1 MATKNVIEE
10 YYIDIKARADAA
22 EKDITKALAN
32 IAKNSKKMNERM
44 NALELKLKGKTITDK
59 MDKDK
64 QYNIVQDALR
74 KKNLADEQAASKREI
89 DLAKAAYRK
98 KVEAVKLAT
107 SRITDSNN
115 NVLKSM
121 RDYYK
126 EQERL
131 AKESFNKTEQIE
143 KKKRDRFN
151 QRQKDR
157 AKLRQIR
164 VQEEQRELSAAQKAL
179 SERLAIYKK
188 KKRQAEKVE
197 KEITKNLQSE
207 IKARAALE
215 KKVQSYKETD
225 YYRRVQ
231 EANPMAAAK
240 YDKDFKNALAKGDI
254 NEIKDVAREV
264 RRASRDMTRS
274 MNGLAFAQ
282 NGLRDSTRNMIRSYV
297 SLFALF
303 EGTRAIKNV
312 GMDLESLD
320 AAMLAASKNQVD
332 AGNKMKFV
340 KDQAFKLGTDLKTAA
355 KAYMQLSIASKGILS
370 QKETDA
376 LFVATLESATAL
388 GMSLDDTQGTFR
400 SFVQMLS
407 KGNVQ
412 AEELRGQLG

>member
-10 YYIDIKARADAA
+10 YFIKITADAKGV
-22 EKDITKALAN
+22 EKDITQALAN

-64 QYNIVQDALR
+64 QYKIVQDALR

-131 AKESFNKTEQIE
+131 AKESFNKTEQLE

-207 IKARAALE
+207 IKVREALQ
-215 KKVQSYKETD
+215 KKIQSYKETD

-282 NGLRDSTRNMIRSYV
+282 NGLRDSTRNMIRSYI

-312 GMDLESLD
+312 GMDFQSMESS
-320 AAMLAASKNQVD
+320 MLAASGGATNAGKDIAYINGIVNEMGLNLKDTTD
-332 AGNKMKFV
+332 AWVKF
-340 KDQAFKLGTDLKTAA
+340 KFAA
-355 KAYMQLSIASKGILS
+355 KGKISQSDIEDIFTSVNMFGTSLKVMPEDMKRAQRALS
-370 QKETDA
+370 
-376 LFVATLESATAL
+376 
-388 GMSLDDTQGTFR
+388 
-400 SFVQMLS
+400 QMLS
-407 KGNVQ
+407 KGVVMS
-412 AEELRGQLG
+412 EELKSQL

>member
-10 YYIDIKARADAA
+10 YFIKITADAKGV
-22 EKDITKALAN
+22 EKDITKALAD

-44 NALELKLKGKTITDK
+44 NALELKLKGKTISDK

-64 QYNIVQDALR
+64 QYTIVQDALR

-89 DLAKAAYRK
+89 DLAKVVYRK

-121 RDYYK
+121 KDYYK

-131 AKESFNKTEQIE
+131 AKESFNKTEQID

-164 VQEEQRELSAAQKAL
+164 VQEEQRELSAAKKAL

-197 KEITKNLQSE
+197 KEITKNLQAE
-207 IKARAALE
+207 INARKALE
-215 KKVQSYKETD
+215 KKVQSYRETD

-231 EANPMAAAK
+231 EANPMAAAR
-240 YDKDFKNALAKGDI
+240 YDRDFKNALAEGDI
-254 NEIKDVAREV
+254 NKIKDVAREV

-312 GMDLESLD
+312 GMDLQSLD
-320 AAMLAASKNQVD
+320 AAMLAASKNQAD

-340 KDQAFKLGTDLKTAA
+340 KEQAFKLGTDLKTAA

-407 KGNVQ
+407 KG
-412 AEELRGQLG
+412 

>member
-10 YYIDIKARADAA
+10 YFIKITADAKGV
-22 EKDITKALAN
+22 EKDINSALSRIKKNTEKVNQSLAKTETKIKAN
-32 IAKNSKKMNERM
+32 TIAQ
-44 NALELKLKGKTITDK
+44 KTNQDK
-59 MDKDK
+59 E
-64 QYNIVQDALR
+64 YNLVQDALR

-89 DLAKAAYRK
+89 DLSKVVYRK

-107 SRITDSNN
+107 SKITDSNN
-115 NVLKSM
+115 SILKSM
-121 RDYYK
+121 KDYYK

-131 AKESFNKTEQIE
+131 AEESFNKTEQLE

-157 AKLRQIR
+157 AKLRQTR
-164 VQEEQRELSAAQKAL
+164 VQEEQRELSAAKKAL

-197 KEITKNLQSE
+197 KEITKNLQAE
-207 IKARAALE
+207 INARKALE

-231 EANPMAAAK
+231 EANPMAAAR
-240 YDKDFKNALAKGDI
+240 YDKDFKAALAKGDI

-320 AAMLAASKNQVD
+320 AAMLAASKNQAD
-332 AGNKMKFV
+332 AGDKMKFV
-340 KDQAFKLGTDLKTAA
+340 KEQAFKLGTDLKTAA

-400 SFVQMLS
+400 AFVQMLS
-407 KGNVQ
+407 KG
-412 AEELRGQLG
+412 

>member
-74 KKNLADEQAASKREI
+74 NKNLADEQAANKREI

-107 SRITDSNN
+107 SRITESNN

-121 RDYYK
+121 KDYYK

-131 AKESFNKTEQIE
+131 AKESFNKTEQID

-207 IKARAALE
+207 IKAREALE

-231 EANPMAAAK
+231 EANPMAAAR
-240 YDKDFKNALAKGDI
+240 YDKDFKAALAKGDI

-320 AAMLAASKNQVD
+320 AAMLAASKNQAD
-332 AGNKMKFV
+332 AGDKMKFV
-340 KDQAFKLGTDLKTAA
+340 KEQAFKLGTDLKTAA

-400 SFVQMLS
+400 AFVQMLS
-407 KGNVQ
+407 KG
-412 AEELRGQLG
+412 

>member
-10 YYIDIKARADAA
+10 YFIKITADAKGV
-22 EKDITKALAN
+22 EKDITQALAN

-89 DLAKAAYRK
+89 DLAKVVYRK

-107 SRITDSNN
+107 SKITDSNN

-121 RDYYK
+121 KDYYK

-131 AKESFNKTEQIE
+131 AKESFNKTEQID

-164 VQEEQRELSAAQKAL
+164 VQEEQRELSAAKKAL
-179 SERLAIYKK
+179 SERLSIYKK

-207 IKARAALE
+207 IKVREALQ
-215 KKVQSYKETD
+215 KKIQSYKETD

-282 NGLRDSTRNMIRSYV
+282 NGLRDSTRNMIRSYI

-312 GMDLESLD
+312 GMDFQGMEAS
-320 AAMLAASKNQVD
+320 MLASAGSSQKAGKDLAYVNSLAKEMGLNLKNTTD
-332 AGNKMKFV
+332 AYVKLQFATKGKISDEEV
-340 KDQAFKLGTDLKTAA
+340 KD
-355 KAYMQLSIASKGILS
+355 
-370 QKETDA
+370 
-376 LFVATLESATAL
+376 LFTGLAEFGTAL
-388 GMSLDDTQGTFR
+388 KVAPESMKLAQRAFMKR
-400 SFVQMLS
+400 HFH
-407 KGNVQ
+407 
-412 AEELRGQLG
+412 

>member
-10 YYIDIKARADAA
+10 YFIKITADAKGV
-22 EKDITKALAN
+22 EKDINSALSRIKKNTEKVNQSLSKTETKIKAN
-32 IAKNSKKMNERM
+32 TIAQ
-44 NALELKLKGKTITDK
+44 KTNQDK
-59 MDKDK
+59 E
-64 QYNIVQDALR
+64 YNLVQDALR

-89 DLAKAAYRK
+89 DLAKTAYKRKSYFIKNAAEK
-98 KVEAVKLAT
+98 I
-107 SRITDSNN
+107 SDNN
-115 NVLKSM
+115 NHTLKEM
-121 RDYYK
+121 KKFYQ
-126 EQERL
+126 EQERM
-131 AKESFNKTEQIE
+131 AKKAADQQI
-143 KKKRDRFN
+143 
-151 QRQKDR
+151 
-157 AKLRQIR
+157 
-164 VQEEQRELSAAQKAL
+164 AL
-179 SERLAIYKK
+179 K
-188 KKRQAEKVE
+188 
-197 KEITKNLQSE
+197 
-207 IKARAALE
+207 

-240 YDKDFKNALAKGDI
+240 YDRDFKNALAKGDI
-254 NEIKDVAREV
+254 NKIKDVAREV

-312 GMDLESLD
+312 GMDLQSLD

-340 KDQAFKLGTDLKTAA
+340 KEQAFKLGTDLKTAA